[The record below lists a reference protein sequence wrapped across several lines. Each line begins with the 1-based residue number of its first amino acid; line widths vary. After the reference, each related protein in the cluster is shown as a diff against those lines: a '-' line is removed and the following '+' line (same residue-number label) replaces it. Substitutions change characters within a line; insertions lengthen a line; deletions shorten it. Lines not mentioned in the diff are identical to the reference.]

1 MKTTPTLGLKL
12 YDGTD
17 APDLVSG
24 YNASMSTIDG
34 SGVLASH
41 GEVQD
46 STDWDTIVDAGY
58 YSCAD
63 TQFSSANHSPV
74 GSYNWGVLVVY
85 KRCDSR
91 NCVTQIYYPHAGDA
105 ANRAPVSR
113 AYYYNAWSAWAPLV
127 YVPDSAAQAPSWA
140 DVTGKPFDTVG
151 TSLTTSGNVLDLS
164 TAAQASLVP
173 EGGAAG
179 QVLVK
184 NSNTDH
190 DAGWVTP
197 CALPGN
203 ICANADGSLL
213 LQGAA
218 MRQLQLS
225 DGSGASAALQGD
237 NSQLVLM
244 KDAAT
249 YGQYSKSA
257 VTLRNSSGST
267 YYAIDGDGKG
277 VLENVKSING
287 VPFDNTIYEYKTL
300 TGLTAWLRAFSSTGE
315 WWSGPGE
322 VTITANGSTQQYT
335 GNWTVYRT
343 PSIGNAY
350 FQGSEGRAATAHF
363 ASLKTDHNANCWA
376 FVMSIKDTE
385 PTFQYVGSIT
395 PQLTAMLKR
404 VTTFDAS

>member
-24 YNASMSTIDG
+24 YNASMSAIDG
-34 SGVLASH
+34 SGVLASQ
-41 GEVQD
+41 GRVQD

-58 YSCAD
+58 YECFG

-74 GSYNWGVLVVY
+74 GSYNFGVLVVY
-85 KRCDSR
+85 KRCDAST
-91 NCVTQIYYPHAGDA
+91 CVTQIYYPHASDA

-113 AYYYNAWSAWAPLV
+113 AYYSNAWSAWAPLV
-127 YVPDSAAQAPSWA
+127 YVPEVPDNVLTMPSNGSVLKNGGAVYNMTVGPSGGGDGSSTWA
-140 DVTGKPFDTVG
+140 DTYLRFNANGHTPRFAVG
-151 TSLTTSGNVLDLS
+151 PN
-164 TAAQASLVP
+164 
-173 EGGAAG
+173 GG
-179 QVLVK
+179 
-184 NSNTDH
+184 
-190 DAGWVTP
+190 
-197 CALPGN
+197 
-203 ICANADGSLL
+203 I
-213 LQGAA
+213 
-218 MRQLQLS
+218 
-225 DGSGASAALQGD
+225 
-237 NSQLVLM
+237 
-244 KDAAT
+244 
-249 YGQYSKSA
+249 
-257 VTLRNSSGST
+257 
-267 YYAIDGDGKG
+267 
-277 VLENVKSING
+277 LEDIYSING

-300 TGLTAWLRAFSSTGE
+300 TGLTAWLRAFSTTGE

>member
-24 YNASMSTIDG
+24 YNASMSAIDG

-58 YSCAD
+58 YSCAG

-74 GSYNWGVLVVY
+74 GSHNWGVLVVY
-85 KRCDSR
+85 RRCDR
-91 NCVTQIYYPHAGDA
+91 INCATQIYYPHAGNA

-113 AYYYNAWSAWAPLV
+113 AYYSNAWSAWAPLV
-127 YVPDSAAQAPSWA
+127 YVPEVPDNVLTMPSNGSVLKNGGAVYNMTVGPSGGGDGSSTWA
-140 DVTGKPFDTVG
+140 DTYLRFNANGHTPRFAVG
-151 TSLTTSGNVLDLS
+151 PN
-164 TAAQASLVP
+164 
-173 EGGAAG
+173 GG
-179 QVLVK
+179 
-184 NSNTDH
+184 
-190 DAGWVTP
+190 
-197 CALPGN
+197 
-203 ICANADGSLL
+203 I
-213 LQGAA
+213 
-218 MRQLQLS
+218 
-225 DGSGASAALQGD
+225 
-237 NSQLVLM
+237 
-244 KDAAT
+244 
-249 YGQYSKSA
+249 
-257 VTLRNSSGST
+257 
-267 YYAIDGDGKG
+267 
-277 VLENVKSING
+277 LEDIYSING

>member
-24 YNASMSTIDG
+24 YNASMETLDG
-34 SGVLASH
+34 SGVLAYQ
-41 GEVQD
+41 GNVQD
-46 STDWDTIVDAGY
+46 STDWDTIIDAGY
-58 YSCAD
+58 YSCNN
-63 TQFSSANHSPV
+63 TIFSSANHSPV
-74 GSYNWGVLVVY
+74 GSYNYGVLVVY
-85 KRCDSR
+85 NRCDTPEESK
-91 NCVTQIYYPHAGDA
+91 CVTQFYYPHAGDFP
-105 ANRAPVSR
+105 NRDPVSR
-113 AYYYNAWSAWAPLV
+113 AYYSSAWSAWAPIV
-127 YVPDSAAQAPSWA
+127 DVPD
-140 DVTGKPFDTVG
+140 V
-151 TSLTTSGNVLDLS
+151 
-164 TAAQASLVP
+164 
-173 EGGAAG
+173 EGALPANGAAG

-184 NSNTDH
+184 SSASDYDCEWMNPS
-190 DAGWVTP
+190 
-197 CALPGN
+197 ALTGN
-203 ICANADGSLL
+203 VCANADGSLL

-218 MRQLQLS
+218 MKQLQLS
-225 DGSGASAALQGD
+225 DDSGASAALQGN

-244 KDAAT
+244 KGTDT
-249 YGQYSKSA
+249 YGQYTESG
-257 VTLRNSSGST
+257 VTLRNASGST

-287 VPFDNTIYEYKTL
+287 VPFDNTVHEIKTGP
-300 TGLTAWLRAFSSTGE
+300 GLTAWLKAFPSTGE

-363 ASLKTDHNANCWA
+363 ASLKTDHNANLWA

-385 PTFQYVGSIT
+385 PTFQYVGVVT
-395 PQLTAMLKR
+395 TQLTAMLKR